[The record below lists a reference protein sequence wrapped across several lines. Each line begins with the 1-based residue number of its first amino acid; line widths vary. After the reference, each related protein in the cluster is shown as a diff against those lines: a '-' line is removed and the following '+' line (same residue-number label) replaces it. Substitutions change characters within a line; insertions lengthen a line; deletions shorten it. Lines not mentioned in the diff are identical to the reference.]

1 MDRRLGLRLNFDKTK
16 NQKSEIE
23 TLQATP
29 GLLHFSPECS
39 CQVKASDL
47 EEQAIIGTG
56 NFASVVVRMVHKQT
70 QNVMAVKK
78 IRANDINE
86 DERRKMQRELKIIIQ
101 SKNCEDIVRFYGVLF
116 VEHNAWIVMEVLDCS
131 LDQFYKLVYKKD
143 QKLPEEVIGFI
154 AASVVRALN
163 YLKSELNIIHR
174 DVKPSNILLDG
185 SGFVKLCDF
194 GISGYL
200 VDSIAK
206 SQDVGCLTYISP
218 ERLSGKRSY
227 DVRSDIWALGLSL
240 VEIAMGRFPY
250 TGWST
255 VFDQLQSIVNADPP
269 FMTTTTA
276 GAYSVDL
283 CDFVNQCLIKD
294 HNYRPKY
301 TELMTHVFFKTY
313 DFKEPAVM
321 ADERRKFGEYVRKFV
336 EPWEEKSVQ
345 S

>member
-1 MDRRLGLRLNFDKTK
+1 MDRRLGLRLNFDKVK
-16 NQKSEIE
+16 NQKPEIE

-116 VEHNAWIVMEVLDCS
+116 VDANAWIVMEVLDCS
-131 LDQFYKLVYKKD
+131 LDQFYKLVYNKE

-206 SQDVGCLTYISP
+206 SQDVGCIAYISP
-218 ERLSGKRSY
+218 ERLSERKSY
-227 DVRSDIWALGLSL
+227 DIRSDVWSLGISL
-240 VEIAMGRFPY
+240 VEISIGKFPY
-250 TGWST
+250 AGWKT
-255 VFDQLQSIVNADPP
+255 IFDQLQSVVNGDPP
-269 FMTTTTA
+269 FMTTGT
-276 GAYSVDL
+276 YSVDMI
-283 CDFVNQCLIKD
+283 DFVNNCLIKD
-294 HNYRPKY
+294 YNYRPKF

-313 DFKEPAVM
+313 DFK
-321 ADERRKFGEYVRKFV
+321 RTCCNG
-336 EPWEEKSVQ
+336 
-345 S
+345 